1 MNFQV
6 NLKLLDG
13 VFLIKFL
20 AFFIVAGNIAL
31 TVFHVNFSSYL
42 DFVLLFI
49 LLMNFRLDNANLS
62 TFFLFFVAIAFCI
75 IRLPFTDFQWDSKYF
90 FISMKVLIYC
100 LFFISF
106 KPKLFNNQLTLLWA
120 KRLFLISCA
129 LVTVDK
135 IANIIRLGLIEGLLF
150 RPRLIGEIN
159 FDIVLIIELWLILKL
174 FSPDYRKSYGYILFF
189 IVIISLS
196 RSGIIGYGLTYFF
209 AIQLS
214 NKFNNIKVIIRN
226 IFILVFGILVI
237 LGIYYLRDPNLDFK
251 NIDRIQLLSA
261 LFAIYDFS
269 NFGNFIFGFGVL
281 VQLPDVICN
290 AFSFYAEQTTGSED
304 NCNPV
309 ILFSYYLRSIFEFGG
324 IITFIIPYVYYKMFK
339 IKFDK
344 ITSLVIIMPVLAVSL
359 AVGGF
364 YNSMSI
370 ISLVLAK
377 SISQKS
383 LV

>member
-1 MNFQV
+1 MNFKV

-13 VFLIKFL
+13 VFLLKLLTLFI
-20 AFFIVAGNIAL
+20 FFGHIAL
-31 TVFHVNFSSYL
+31 TVFHFNFSSYL

-49 LLMNFRLDNANLS
+49 LLFNFRLDKNNLS
-62 TFFLFFVAIAFCI
+62 IFLLFFGVIIFCL
-75 IRLPFTDFQWDSKYF
+75 IRLTFTNFQWDSKYF

-106 KPKLFNNQLTLLWA
+106 KPKRFNNEITLIWI
-120 KRLFLISCA
+120 KWLFLISCA
-129 LVTVDK
+129 LVSIDK
-135 IANIIRLGLIEGLLF
+135 IVNILRLGLIQGLLF

-174 FSPDYRKSYGYILFF
+174 FSPNYIKFYGYILFF

-196 RSGIIGYGLTYFF
+196 RSGIIGYALTYFF
-209 AIQLS
+209 AIQSTKSLS
-214 NKFNNIKVIIRN
+214 NIKVILLHIV
-226 IFILVFGILVI
+226 ILFFGLLII
-237 LGIYYLRDPNLDFK
+237 LGIYYLRDPTLNFK
-251 NIDRIQLLSA
+251 NIDRIQLLTA
-261 LFAIYDFS
+261 LFSIYDLD
-269 NFGNFIFGFGVL
+269 NFINFIFGFGVL

-324 IITFIIPYVYYKMFK
+324 IVTFIIPYIYYKMFK
-339 IKFDK
+339 FKFDNL
-344 ITSLVIIMPVLAVSL
+344 TSLVIIMPVLAVSL

-377 SISQKS
+377 SIRKD
-383 LV
+383 L

>member
-1 MNFQV
+1 MNFRV
-6 NLKLLDG
+6 NFKLIDG
-13 VFLIKFL
+13 AFLIKFL
-20 AFFIVAGNIAL
+20 VFFLFTGHIAL
-31 TVFHVNFSSYL
+31 TVFHFNFSSYL

-49 LLMNFRLDNANLS
+49 LFINFRLDNANLS
-62 TFFLFFVAIAFCI
+62 TFLLFFGVILFCL
-75 IRLPFTDFQWDSKYF
+75 IRLPFIDFQWDSKYF

-100 LFFISF
+100 LLFISY
-106 KPKLFNNQLTLLWA
+106 KPKYYNNQLTLLWV
-120 KRLFLISCA
+120 KRLFLISC
-129 LVTVDK
+129 LLITVDK
-135 IANIIRLGLIEGLLF
+135 IVSILRLGLIEGLLF

-174 FSPDYRKSYGYILFF
+174 FSPSYKKSYGYILFF

-209 AIQLS
+209 AIQS
-214 NKFNNIKVIIRN
+214 SKNFSDVKVILRN
-226 IFILVFGILVI
+226 ALILVFGFVVI
-237 LGIYYLRDPNLDFK
+237 LGIYYLRDPTLNFK

-261 LFAIYDFS
+261 LFSIYDFS
-269 NFGNFIFGFGVL
+269 NFTNLFFGFGVL
-281 VQLPDVICN
+281 VQLPNVICD

-324 IITFIIPYVYYKMFK
+324 IITFMIPYIYYKIFK
-339 IKFDK
+339 LKFDK
-344 ITSLVIIMPVLAVSL
+344 LTSLVIIMPVLAVSL

-377 SISQKS
+377 CIIQKS
-383 LV
+383 VI

>member
-1 MNFQV
+1 M
-6 NLKLLDG
+6 
-13 VFLIKFL
+13 
-20 AFFIVAGNIAL
+20 
-31 TVFHVNFSSYL
+31 
-42 DFVLLFI
+42 
-49 LLMNFRLDNANLS
+49 
-62 TFFLFFVAIAFCI
+62 C
-75 IRLPFTDFQWDSKYF
+75 
-90 FISMKVLIYC
+90 
-100 LFFISF
+100 
-106 KPKLFNNQLTLLWA
+106 
-120 KRLFLISCA
+120 
-129 LVTVDK
+129 
-135 IANIIRLGLIEGLLF
+135 
-150 RPRLIGEIN
+150 
-159 FDIVLIIELWLILKL
+159 
-174 FSPDYRKSYGYILFF
+174 
-189 IVIISLS
+189 LS

-209 AIQLS
+209 AMQSS
-214 NKFNNIKVIIRN
+214 NKLNNIKVIFRN

-269 NFGNFIFGFGVL
+269 NFGNFIFGFGAL
-281 VQLPDVICN
+281 VQLPDVICS

-339 IKFDK
+339 LRFDK

-383 LV
+383 IV

>member
-1 MNFQV
+1 MNFKV

-13 VFLIKFL
+13 VFLLKLLTLFI
-20 AFFIVAGNIAL
+20 FFGNIAL
-31 TVFHVNFSSYL
+31 TVFHFNFSSYL

-49 LLMNFRLDNANLS
+49 LLFNFRLDKNNLS
-62 TFFLFFVAIAFCI
+62 IFLLFFGVIIFCL
-75 IRLPFTDFQWDSKYF
+75 IRLTFTNFQWDSKYF

-106 KPKLFNNQLTLLWA
+106 KPKRFNNEITLIWI
-120 KRLFLISCA
+120 KWLFLISCT
-129 LVTVDK
+129 LVSIDK
-135 IANIIRLGLIEGLLF
+135 LVNILRLGLIQGLLF

-174 FSPDYRKSYGYILFF
+174 FSPNYKFFYGYILFF

-196 RSGIIGYGLTYFF
+196 RSGIIGYALTYFF
-209 AIQLS
+209 AIQSTKSLS
-214 NKFNNIKVIIRN
+214 NIKVILRN
-226 IFILVFGILVI
+226 IIILSFGLLII
-237 LGIYYLRDPNLDFK
+237 LGIYYLRDPTLNFK
-251 NIDRIQLLSA
+251 NIDRIQLLTA
-261 LFAIYDFS
+261 LFSIYDLD
-269 NFGNFIFGFGVL
+269 NFINFIFGFGIL

-324 IITFIIPYVYYKMFK
+324 IVTFIIPYIYYKMFK
-339 IKFDK
+339 FKFDNL
-344 ITSLVIIMPVLAVSL
+344 TSLVIIMPVLAVSL

-377 SISQKS
+377 SIRKD
-383 LV
+383 L